1 MVGDPCG
8 GRAGRGQRSRWAGG
22 WAGTQQAAAAPPR
35 VSVAMR
41 CREVQQATGS
51 SAAGVWGVASTQRV
65 GPLAGPQAGTPRV
78 LHAEHVRPAGPCQ
91 LPLLRG
97 AGRHAAGLVRRRHLL
112 MVRRAPPPETG
123 PTHPPTH
130 PPTQCSRTPPPPPH
144 THTPLPPPPQVVVRC
159 SQVGHCHHRCLH
171 LARGA
176 RDFEGRGR
184 VVPGLHNGGAA
195 IVMRR
200 RAWKC

>member
-130 PPTQCSRTPPPPPH
+130 PPTQCSRTPPPPH
-144 THTPLPPPPQVVVRC
+144 THTHPSPP
-159 SQVGHCHHRCLH
+159 HRRWSYA
-171 LARGA
+171 ARKLGTVTTA
-176 RDFEGRGR
+176 ASTLRAGRGILKG
-184 VVPGLHNGGAA
+184 VGGSFQACTTAA
-195 IVMRR
+195 QRL
-200 RAWKC
+200 